1 MDIVVNYKINNKE
14 YKLFV
19 KPTDILTDVLRDM
32 VGLKSVKKGCE
43 TGDCGACSVIIDGKL
58 VNSCTILAP
67 TVDGSEILT
76 VEGLKEDAEL
86 AILQKKF
93 VELHGTQCGF
103 CTPGMIS
110 AAKVLLDENN
120 NPTEDEIRRAL
131 SGNLCRC
138 TGYHNPVK
146 AVKEAAKEM
155 RGKE

>member
-32 VGLKSVKKGCE
+32 VGLTSVKKGCE